1 MLRLC
6 SGRPVTFLC
15 LSRVLPVAL
24 VLSTPNQAV
33 LAQEQPNKAAETVN
47 LAEKN
52 QSAEAEYDLE
62 SGMKPPLALKTMEV
76 TAKPIIEE
84 THLDAFSEVSAV
96 VTENQLRDQNA
107 VDLASA
113 LRRTPG
119 VQITRF
125 NPVGSFGGNQG
136 GGVFI
141 RGMGASRP
149 GSEIKTYVD
158 GVPVY
163 TGVWGHPLLDLLPV
177 NGMQSITVYKS
188 PQPQINGNNFASINL
203 ATKRTT
209 EEGIHGSGRISGGYF
224 DTFIEQADIEGKNGD
239 LDFSLAQG
247 YARSNGHRANA
258 DGELKNVM
266 GHIGWQMNENWSL
279 GTQFLY
285 TNNTANDPGDNR
297 VAAPAVTPKYTT
309 EAGMVSVNLSHQH
322 GDWNGDLR
330 LYTNVGSGNWYNHPN
345 SPPWDLRN
353 TDTLTNFQTS
363 GLRWK
368 EAFSPWAGGDVVI
381 GLDSDWIAGDV
392 RDAAGLAATSGRFD
406 TPTFRITSPYIAVS
420 QNLELNE
427 DWTLVPSAGVRVYN
441 HSQYSSEPAPHAGL
455 SLVSEKITLFANVA
469 RGINY
474 PGLEVATLSKYIPAL
489 ADTWKQLAPEELDHI
504 EVGAKISPTDSTE
517 IDVSVFNDKVR
528 NRYVFGFPPAVPS
541 PQFAN
546 LGTYHTRGA
555 EIAIKQEIMENWS
568 IFGGLTLLDPSL
580 DNLPYAPKRSVT
592 AGLNGQIAKL
602 RLAFDAQYQS
612 DIFAL
617 NRERAAGAVNTE
629 KVSSFTVV
637 NARASY
643 PIPLLGKK
651 GEAFIAVENL
661 LDRNYQYI
669 PGYPMPGRWGQIGL
683 SASF

>member
-1 MLRLC
+1 MKILR
-6 SGRPVTFLC
+6 SNRPVTLLQ
-15 LSRVLPVAL
+15 LSSPLFIAL
-24 VLSTPNQAV
+24 LLFNSSAAV
-33 LAQEQPNKAAETVN
+33 MAQEQPTTAVEAAKKATDKKAQRDPDKG
-47 LAEKN
+47 AEKPI
-52 QSAEAEYDLE
+52 E
-62 SGMKPPLALKTMEV
+62 LKTIEV
-76 TAKPIIEE
+76 TASPVIEE
-84 THLDAFSEVSAV
+84 THLDAYSSVSSV

-177 NGMQSITVYKS
+177 NGMQSITIYKS

-203 ATKRTT
+203 ATKRAT
-209 EEGIHGSGRISGGYF
+209 EDGIHGSGRISGGYF
-224 DTFIEQADIEGKNGD
+224 DTFIEQADIEGKKGD

-247 YARSNGHRANA
+247 YSRSNGHRPNA

-266 GHIGWQMNENWSL
+266 GHVGWQVNDNWSV

-285 TNNTANDPGDNR
+285 TNNSANDPGDNR
-297 VAAPAVTPKYTT
+297 VAAPARTPKFTT
-309 EAGMVSVNLSHQH
+309 EAGMVSANLSHQH
-322 GDWNGDLR
+322 GDWTGDLR
-330 LYTNVGSGNWYNHPN
+330 LYINTGEGNWYNHPN

-368 EAFSPWAGGDVVI
+368 EEFSPWKGGDVVV
-381 GLDSDWIAGDV
+381 GLDSDWTTGDV
-392 RDAAGLAATSGRFD
+392 RDRVGLAAFQGRYD
-406 TPTFRITSPYIAVS
+406 TPTFRVTSPYIAVS
-420 QNLELNE
+420 QNIELNK
-427 DWTLVPSAGVRVYN
+427 DWALVPSAGVRVYD

-455 SLVSEKITLFANVA
+455 SLVSEKITLFANVS

-474 PGLEVATLSKYIPAL
+474 PGLEVATLAAFIPPL
-489 ADTWKQLAPEELDHI
+489 ADTWKKLSPEELDHI
-504 EVGAKISPTDSTE
+504 EVGAKVSPTVSTQ

-528 NRYVFGFPPAVPS
+528 NRYLFGFPPAVPT
-541 PQFAN
+541 PQFTN
-546 LGTYHTRGA
+546 LGTYHIRGA
-555 EIAIKQEIMENWS
+555 EIAIKQEIIENWS

-592 AGLNGQIAKL
+592 AGLNGQIAKV
-602 RLAFDAQYQS
+602 RLALDAQYQS

-617 NRERAAGAVNTE
+617 NRGRVAGAVNTD
-629 KVSSFTVV
+629 KIKSFTVV
-637 NARASY
+637 NARVSY

-651 GEAFIAVENL
+651 GEAFLAVENL
-661 LDRNYQYI
+661 LDRDYQYI